1 MTTKNSDALDGILTQ
16 IVKKHLRIDS
26 LEPQNRDALDFHDCH
41 ITQIKKALVDAFNA
55 GLEQG
60 KSKK

>member
-1 MTTKNSDALDGILTQ
+1 MTTKSNESLDGILTQ

-41 ITQIKKALVDAFNA
+41 ITQIKKALVDAFEA
-55 GLEQG
+55 GVAQG
-60 KSKK
+60 KGKK